1 MRRGAIGLLVL
12 LACVGAIAARG
23 LSGAPRDPAPAPA
36 NAFAARRGTLR
47 ITLDETGTLKTKNAS
62 TIRSGVE
69 GSAKIAFLIDEGA
82 AVKSGDV
89 LVELDQTEVK
99 EKIEEL
105 ERNRIQGESELD
117 TARSELEIQE
127 AQTKTDLEKADLRV
141 DVARVAQQKLKE
153 GDIPK
158 ERKTRQLRI
167 EKATSGLQRAEEK
180 YRTMPDLQ
188 KLGFVTKSQVEEER
202 LKVEEARVELD
213 AAKQDM
219 DLYTRFQ
226 EPLDTKT
233 KDAEVSEAEREIDRT
248 KSRTAAWTE
257 EKRAVVLQ
265 RELTLKATLERLAR
279 EKKRRANMTLRAPK
293 DGIVVYGDPEQ
304 PWRSDEIKVGAP
316 VYENGVICTIPDTS
330 ELAVALQVHEAE
342 IDKLKL
348 GLKATVTLETYK
360 GVVLHGE
367 VCKIAAIAI
376 SGGWRDEVKKFA
388 VDVAIVESHLNLR
401 TGITAKAEIEVSR
414 LPDVLHVPLQAV
426 HVKDGKHRCW
436 VRLGGAVS
444 AREVEIGA
452 ANDDFVEVKT
462 GLTEGETVLL
472 YDPSAEAEPGK

>member
-1 MRRGAIGLLVL
+1 VRRGAIGLLVV
-12 LACVGAIAARG
+12 LACLGAIAARA
-23 LSGAPRDPAPAPA
+23 LSGAPREPAPTLA
-36 NAFAARRGTLR
+36 NAFAVKRGALR
-47 ITLDETGTLKTKNAS
+47 ITLDETGTLKTKTAS

-117 TARSELEIQE
+117 TASSELEVQE
-127 AQTKTDLEKADLRV
+127 AQAKTDLEKAELRV
-141 DVARVAQQKLKE
+141 DVARVAERKLKE

-158 ERKTRQLRI
+158 ELKTRQLRI
-167 EKATSGLQRAEEK
+167 EKATSALQRAEEK
-180 YRTMPDLQ
+180 YKTMPDLQ

-202 LKVEEARVELD
+202 LKVEEAKVELD

-226 EPLDTKT
+226 QPLDTKT
-233 KDAEVSEAEREIDRT
+233 KEAEVGEAERELERT
-248 KSRTAAWTE
+248 KSRTAALTE
-257 EKRAVVLQ
+257 EKRAIVLQ
-265 RELTLKATLERLAR
+265 RELTLKATFERLAR

-293 DGIVVYGDPEQ
+293 DGIVVYGDPDQ
-304 PWRSDEIKVGAP
+304 PWRSEEIKVGAS
-316 VYENGVICTIPDTS
+316 VYENGVLCTIPDTS

-367 VCKIAAIAI
+367 VSKIAAIAI

-388 VDVAIVESHLNLR
+388 VDVAIIESHLNLR
-401 TGITAKAEIEVSR
+401 TGITAKAEIEVTK
-414 LPDVLHVPLQAV
+414 LPEVLHVPLQAV
-426 HVKDGKHRCW
+426 HVKDGKHRCF
-436 VRLGGAVS
+436 VRSGGAVS
-444 AREVEIGA
+444 PREVEIGA
-452 ANDDFVEVKT
+452 ANDDFVEVKK
-462 GLTEGETVLL
+462 GLSEGETVLL
-472 YDPSAEAEPGK
+472 YDPSGESETSK